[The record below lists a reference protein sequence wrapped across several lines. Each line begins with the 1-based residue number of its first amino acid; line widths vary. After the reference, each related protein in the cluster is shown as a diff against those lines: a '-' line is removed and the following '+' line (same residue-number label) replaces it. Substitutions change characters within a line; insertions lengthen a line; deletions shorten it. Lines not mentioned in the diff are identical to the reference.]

1 MLRMSKGFC
10 WVMVLANLVLL
21 YLVAKG
27 QMMIAMYLMAIIML
41 VDAVLGL
48 VGAYRK

>member
-10 WVMVLANLVLL
+10 WVMVLANLALL

-48 VGAYRK
+48 VAAYRK